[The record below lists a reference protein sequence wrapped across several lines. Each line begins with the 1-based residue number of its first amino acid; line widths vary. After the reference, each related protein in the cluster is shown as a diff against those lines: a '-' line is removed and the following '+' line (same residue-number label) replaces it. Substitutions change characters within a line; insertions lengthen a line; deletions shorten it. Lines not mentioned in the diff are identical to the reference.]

1 MAETLEKSK
10 LLLDV
15 VGGLLTTEALHLVHE
30 RCEHLGVLKLG
41 LPWHLLFKKKLRNH
55 GLYSDLHVRLAEAH
69 LVKLWFRSL
78 NLRIVSIDE
87 VLDYN

>member
-1 MAETLEKSK
+1 
-10 LLLDV
+10 
-15 VGGLLTTEALHLVHE
+15 
-30 RCEHLGVLKLG
+30 
-41 LPWHLLFKKKLRNH
+41 
-55 GLYSDLHVRLAEAH
+55 VRLAETH